1 VTPIRIGYNKL
12 WGAVMLLVAALG
24 IVVYAMTGAF
34 IQLGLGLVFAI
45 AGVLWLT
52 RPFLVVTDGQIAVKN
67 LMGLTLR
74 RFPFPQLADLEVHD
88 GAIMLGSGKDRMRL
102 KLSTMVVS
110 RSDLD
115 RLGSAVAE
123 ARAARAAAAPASPA
137 PDAT

>member
-24 IVVYAMTGAF
+24 IVVYVMTGAF
-34 IQLGLGLVFAI
+34 IQLGLGVVFAI
-45 AGVLWLT
+45 AGALWLT
-52 RPFLVVTDGQIAVKN
+52 RPFLIVTDGQIAVKN

-74 RFPFPQLADLEVHD
+74 RFPFPQLTDLEVHD
-88 GAIMLGSGKDRMRL
+88 GAIIIGSGKDRMRL

-110 RSDLD
+110 RSDID

-123 ARAARAAAAPASPA
+123 ARAARAPAAPA